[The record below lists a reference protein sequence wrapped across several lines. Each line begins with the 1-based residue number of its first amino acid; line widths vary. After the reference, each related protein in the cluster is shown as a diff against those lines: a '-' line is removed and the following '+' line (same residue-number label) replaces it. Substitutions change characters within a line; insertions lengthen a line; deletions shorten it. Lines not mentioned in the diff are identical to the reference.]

1 MKMDHNIATPLSNLV
16 NTFTKGFHKFKSKTN
31 TMVKN
36 VTLPVLYTKIVT
48 AFLNAQ
54 TFKII

>member
-1 MKMDHNIATPLSNLV
+1 MDHNIATPLSNLV
-16 NTFTKGFHKFKSKTN
+16 NNFTKGFHKFISTTN

>member
-1 MKMDHNIATPLSNLV
+1 MNHNIATPLSNLV
-16 NTFTKGFHKFKSKTN
+16 NNFTKGFHKSISTTN

-36 VTLPVLYTKIVT
+36 VTLPVLYTKIVI